1 MKWSNK
7 STWWLA
13 PLGAFAVLLCTA
25 SAEAQS
31 PVKVVRVVESW
42 QLVVSQ
48 PDPSLDAPQVTSVI
62 SPVGHLDSLYAAFEV
77 NHQSQPAFVGGG
89 MQLQLWNGETPLVS
103 KKHKEGQKL
112 AHDNETIS
120 WVHDM
125 YLKDGVLYFQVRNG
139 ASTTWGNFG
148 GPLSTAASVATTLED
163 LNGYSPLVGV
173 ENSGVGYAGNRVTSL
188 KLMSVKVYTS
198 DGQVV
203 EDSTVRVAF
212 PKQ

>member
-1 MKWSNK
+1 MKWSK
-7 STWWLA
+7 KRALWFA
-13 PLGAFAVLLCTA
+13 PLWACGVLLCTA
-25 SAEAQS
+25 AAEAQNS
-31 PVKVVRVVESW
+31 VSVVRVVEDW

-48 PDPSLDAPQVTSVI
+48 PDPSLDAPQVTAVI
-62 SPVGHLDSLYAAFEV
+62 SPLGHLNSLYAAFEL

-112 AHDNETIS
+112 TYDNEMITWTQEMS
-120 WVHDM
+120 
-125 YLKDGVLYFQVRNG
+125 LKDGVLYFVVRNG
-139 ASTTWGNFG
+139 TSTTWGNFG
-148 GPLSTAASVATTLED
+148 GPLSTAAAVATSLEN
-163 LNGYSPLVGV
+163 LNAYSPVLGV

-188 KLMSVKVYTS
+188 KLLRVRAYTS